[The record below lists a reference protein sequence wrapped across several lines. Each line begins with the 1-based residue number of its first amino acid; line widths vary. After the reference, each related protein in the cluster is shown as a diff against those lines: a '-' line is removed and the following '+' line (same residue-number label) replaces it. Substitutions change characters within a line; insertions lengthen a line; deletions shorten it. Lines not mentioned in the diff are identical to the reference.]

1 MAARFPDAG
10 LLRRHERT
18 QLTGTCWFSLGA
30 SLTTAA
36 FTPALATTA
45 LVMLT
50 LGDMAAALVG
60 VAIGGETVVVK
71 LGRAGKKSVEGSA
84 AMFFVC
90 FSVGSCVLHSFGV
103 VMFEYVA
110 LAGAAAATVTELYCE
125 EVAGVDDNVAIPLVS
140 AAAMSLARG
149 RVAALGITNA

>member
-1 MAARFPDAG
+1 MGHMSGLVVPLTYLTFLQHGDALGLPRSDERPRAWSTFAWSITGIIWIVDLFRLSFPSVAARFPDAG

-60 VAIGGETVVVK
+60 VAIGGETVV
-71 LGRAGKKSVEGSA
+71 
-84 AMFFVC
+84 
-90 FSVGSCVLHSFGV
+90 
-103 VMFEYVA
+103 
-110 LAGAAAATVTELYCE
+110 
-125 EVAGVDDNVAIPLVS
+125 
-140 AAAMSLARG
+140 
-149 RVAALGITNA
+149 